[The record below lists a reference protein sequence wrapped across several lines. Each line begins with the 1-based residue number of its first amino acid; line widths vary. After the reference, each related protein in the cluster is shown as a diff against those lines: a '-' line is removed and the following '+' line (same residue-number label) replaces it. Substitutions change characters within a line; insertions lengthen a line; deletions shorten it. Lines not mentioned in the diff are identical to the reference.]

1 MSASHTADQ
10 GKIGRVVGLSLA
22 GLWLAVSMMAAIAD
36 APDTDA
42 GSAVAAVENTETS
55 AKVIAASN

>member
-1 MSASHTADQ
+1 MSRSQAADQ

-36 APDTDA
+36 ATKA
-42 GSAVAAVENTETS
+42 ENTAVATIESSEIS
-55 AKVIAASN
+55 ADVLAASN

>member
-1 MSASHTADQ
+1 MSASHSADQ

-36 APDTDA
+36 TPDTDV
-42 GSAVAAVENTETS
+42 GSATTVENPETS
-55 AKVIAASN
+55 TKVIAASN